1 MIKDSNGRNFCIR
14 PPMKKKIIWKKLY
27 SKSYASSLV
36 AAAGSSE
43 KEAGRARMR
52 GRARLV
58 AGSFSGVS
66 GGISAVNL

>member
-1 MIKDSNGRNFCIR
+1 M
-14 PPMKKKIIWKKLY
+14 LY
-27 SKSYASSLV
+27 SKSYPSSLV

-43 KEAGRARMR
+43 EEAGRARMG